1 MSLNYRLGRNST
13 SLVSC
18 PLIIIIEE
26 ISDHNEDL
34 QWMIFKCTFVD
45 SFLKLC
51 LTLEKS
57 EVFNLELWKDS

>member
-34 QWMIFKCTFVD
+34 QWMTFKCTFVD
-45 SFLKLC
+45 SLFKLC
-51 LTLEKS
+51 LILEKS